1 MVFGMPKQVIRLC
14 GASEVRPLDDVAAR
28 LVSHMKQVG
37 RGNRV

>member
-1 MVFGMPKQVIRLC
+1 MVFGMPKEAIRL
-14 GASEVRPLDDVAAR
+14 GGVSEVLPLDEVATR